1 MKRELININTIIKS
15 DMTNSN
21 NICEWAI
28 HSDLERQYHDNEW
41 GRPHKDDCYLFEF
54 LTLEGAQAGLNWYT
68 ILKKRA
74 SYRKAF
80 EDYDIEKLAAY
91 SEQEIELRI
100 TAIIANYDVI
110 RHQGKLRSVFTNAR
124 AAKRLQ
130 SQYGSLAAPLWQF
143 VNGVPHI
150 NHWPSSEQVPTTTS
164 ASLALSQFLKHHG
177 FKFIG
182 NITCYA
188 FMQAVGM
195 VNDHTINCHCYQ
207 SIKNGIVK

>member
-1 MKRELININTIIKS
+1 MADLDS
-15 DMTNSN
+15 
-21 NICEWAI
+21 ICDWAT

-41 GRPHKDDCYLFEF
+41 GKPHKDDCYLFEF

-68 ILKKRA
+68 ILKKRL

-80 EDYDIEKLAAY
+80 EGYDIDKLAAY

-100 TAIIANYDVI
+100 AVIIANYDVI
-110 RHQGKLRSVFTNAR
+110 RHRGKLRSVFNNAR
-124 AAKRLQ
+124 AAKKLQ
-130 SQYGSLAAPLWQF
+130 IQYGCLSTPLWQF
-143 VNGVPHI
+143 VNNEPHI
-150 NHWPSSEQVPTTTS
+150 NHWPSSDQVPVTTS
-164 ASLALSQFLKHHG
+164 VSQSLSQFLKHHG

-195 VNDHTINCHCYQ
+195 VNDHTINCHCYHGITNGM
-207 SIKNGIVK
+207 IK